1 MTGEWSIDPGL
12 WRLLRR
18 VMGRGK
24 LTILIS
30 TPAFACADRE
40 WFHSTGPRGFV
51 HVRR

>member
-1 MTGEWSIDPGL
+1 MTGEWNITPGL
-12 WRLLRR
+12 WRMLRR

-24 LTILIS
+24 LTILVS
-30 TPAFACADRE
+30 TPAFVCADRV